1 MRGVARAAR
10 RVGGLRTGVFG
21 ALVLIL
27 LLASGPVPASTSGPV
42 PSPSQPLAVPAPSG
56 FAERAGYSMSVAEG
70 ATHRAL
76 AQGSQEVVVTF
87 RSRSPSLFV
96 PPAPGAAH
104 LTLSEIANRFGL
116 TPAEYSAAEQY
127 FVGRGLTV
135 VHTWPDRLSLSL
147 AGSAAALDA
156 AFGTVLETGSY
167 SGRPVVYPATPP
179 TLPAPLQAEVEGVVG
194 LRAGFTSFSY
204 PAVLP
209 SAGGANLVTPAIA
222 RDIYDLSGLY
232 NFTGVAKFSSGLGI
246 ALLLWGPGYAPADLQ
261 TFYSQ
266 DYPSNFPSVSIVPTP
281 VDGAP
286 LPSSSAT
293 SDPCNTA
300 QELTLDLEWSG
311 SMAPGST
318 LYPVYAPEGKYPNC
332 SPSSSAMSDALHTA
346 INLPVA
352 AISMSFGA
360 PESTDSGLAATWETY
375 FAEAAQ
381 LGITLLAATG
391 DTGGDTSANP
401 CSGVL
406 APEYPATSPYVVA
419 VGGTDVT
426 LQRNL
431 IGQVQGFTEA
441 AWSDSG
447 GGVSTQFPPP
457 AWQVGLG
464 YSGRATPDVSATAAE
479 NSFYYNGGEMVAGG
493 TSFATPLWAGLV
505 TEMYAQYGKPLP
517 SVAPRLYAVGEEELL
532 GGIGTG
538 IADITSGSTCIGT
551 AGPGYDLETGWG
563 TPRGATLFADLT
575 KTIVRLSVS
584 VSTDAVGPGGSVT
597 ISAHLANR
605 TTGNPIAGVPVEV
618 TFSSASNLGPCAGT
632 FASGTPVTD
641 ASGNVNLSASVPWCF
656 LGSSAVARVL
666 VLANGYYGTNSTS
679 VPVNLL
685 GWFPG
690 LGVLTQFPLNVIGFL
705 GIFAAASLLGYAVG
719 RPPRRPRAFA
729 GEPPPVA
736 PSGPPN
742 PVPTTGPGGSAER
755 APAPAGSGGPPAP
768 PPSGAES
775 RAGPSQTT

>member
-1 MRGVARAAR
+1 MV
-10 RVGGLRTGVFG
+10 RVGVIA
-21 ALVLIL
+21 ALVAIL
-27 LLASGPVPASTSGPV
+27 LLASGPVPAPTSASAS
-42 PSPSQPLAVPAPSG
+42 SPSLALAAPSLSS
-56 FAERAGYSMSVAEG
+56 FAERAGYSFGVSES

-76 AQGSQEVVVTF
+76 ARGSQEVVVTF
-87 RSRSPSLFV
+87 QSRSPSLFV

-104 LTLSEIANRFGL
+104 LTVSDIAARFGL
-116 TPAEYSAAEQY
+116 TPIEYVAAEQY
-127 FVGRGLTV
+127 FVSRGLTI

-147 AGSAAALDA
+147 EGPAVALDN
-156 AFGTVLETGSY
+156 AFGTVLETGFY
-167 SGRPVVYPATPP
+167 SGHAVVFPATPP
-179 TLPAPLQAEVEGVVG
+179 ALPVPLQGEVESVVG
-194 LRAGFTSFSY
+194 LRAGFETFSF
-204 PAVLP
+204 PAILRG
-209 SAGGANLVTPAIA
+209 AGTANLVTPAIA

-232 NFTGVAKFSSGLGI
+232 NFTGTQKFSSGLGI
-246 ALLLWGPGYAPADLQ
+246 ALLLWGPGYSPTDLQ
-261 TFYSQ
+261 TFYKQ
-266 DYPSNFPSVSIVPTP
+266 YYPSSFPLVSLVPTP

-286 LPSSSAT
+286 LPSPSAT
-293 SDPCNTA
+293 SDPCNAA

-318 LYPVYAPEGKYPNC
+318 LYPVYAPEGQYPNC

-346 INLPVA
+346 LGLPVA

-360 PESTDSGLAATWETY
+360 PESTDTGLAATWETY

-401 CSGVL
+401 CSGVP

-426 LQRNL
+426 LQRNPL
-431 IGQVQGFTEA
+431 GQVQGFAET

-447 GGVSTQFPPP
+447 GGVSTQFAPP
-457 AWQVGLG
+457 AWQTGLG

-479 NSFYYNGGEMVAGG
+479 NSFYYNGGELMAGG

-517 SVAPRLYAVGEEELL
+517 SVAPRLYLVGEQQLR

-538 IADITSGSTCIGT
+538 LADITSGTTCIGT

-563 TPRGATLFADLT
+563 TPRAATLFADLT
-575 KTIVRLSVS
+575 KTIVHLSLSVS
-584 VSTDAVGPGGSVT
+584 ADAVGPGGSVT

-605 TTGNPIAGVPVEV
+605 TTGSPIAGVPVEV
-618 TFSSASNLGPCAGT
+618 TFSSTSNLGPCTGT
-632 FASGTPVTD
+632 FASGTPITD

-679 VPVNLL
+679 VSVNLL

-705 GIFAAASLLGYAVG
+705 GIFAAASLLGYAIG
-719 RPPRRPRAFA
+719 RPPRQPRAFA
-729 GEPPPVA
+729 GEPPPVS

-742 PVPTTGPGGSAER
+742 PVPTTGPGGSAEG
-755 APAPAGSGGPPAP
+755 APAPAGSGGPPGP

-775 RAGPSQTT
+775 GAGPSQTT